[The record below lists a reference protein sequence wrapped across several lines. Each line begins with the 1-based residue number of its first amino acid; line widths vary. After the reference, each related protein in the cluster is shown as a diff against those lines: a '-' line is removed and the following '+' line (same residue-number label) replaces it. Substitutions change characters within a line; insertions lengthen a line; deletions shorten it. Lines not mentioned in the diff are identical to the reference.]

1 MTVDRHWLG
10 DVALAVL
17 FSLSLVA
24 LAQPQAHT
32 DQDHSSAAS
41 VKVTTA
47 DRLPGNGR
55 ISLLG

>member
-1 MTVDRHWLG
+1 MTIDRHWLG

-17 FSLSLVA
+17 FALSLVA

-32 DQDHSSAAS
+32 DQDRSPAAS

-47 DRLPGNGR
+47 DRLPGDGR